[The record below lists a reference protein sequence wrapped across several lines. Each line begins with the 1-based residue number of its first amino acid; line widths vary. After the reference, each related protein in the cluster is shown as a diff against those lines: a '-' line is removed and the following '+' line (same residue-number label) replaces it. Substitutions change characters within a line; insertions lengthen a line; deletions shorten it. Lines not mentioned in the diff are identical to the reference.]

1 VNKITSIETFA
12 TRQLCLVRVRTDD
25 GSEGWGQT
33 APFNADITAEV
44 LHRQVAPTA
53 LGADAGDIGPLI
65 ERCILSQYK
74 FPWSY
79 VSRAACGVETALW
92 DLRGRREGK
101 GVCELFGAKPGSV
114 KVYGS
119 SMARDIAPKDEAARM
134 KRLRED
140 KGFGA
145 FKLHVMKPNGNN
157 EDVYPGRTEEVLRL
171 VRKAV
176 GDAEIYM
183 DPNGAYTPDKA
194 IEAAVV
200 YRDQGVAFFEE
211 PCPFWEIEQT
221 AEVANALDM
230 PVAGGEQDNNLAQ
243 WRRIFAIG
251 AVDIAQPDIGYIGG
265 LSRMLQVAEM
275 AKAHGKRCTPHTAN
289 RSLLT
294 VFGLHAM
301 RIVPNGFP
309 FLEYSIEETPWTDG
323 LYDPAPQVVDGKVEV
338 PRGPGWGVT
347 IRKDWL
353 DKAAHSKSEL
363 DPVTSGR
370 ARSPAQPRAA
380 S

>member
-1 VNKITSIETFA
+1 MARISSIETFA

-25 GSEGWGQT
+25 GAEGWGQT

-53 LGADAGDIGPLI
+53 LGADCSDIGALV
-65 ERCILSQYK
+65 ERCILHEYK

-79 VSRAACGVETALW
+79 VCRAACGIDTALW

-101 GVCELFGAKPGSV
+101 GVCELLGGTPGPV
-114 KVYGS
+114 PVYGS
-119 SMARDIAPKDEAARM
+119 SMARDITPADEAARM
-134 KRLRED
+134 KRLREEQ
-140 KGFGA
+140 GFGA
-145 FKLHVMKPNGNN
+145 FKLHVMQPNGNN
-157 EDVYPGRTEEVLRL
+157 VDVYPGRTEEVLRL

-183 DPNGAYTPDKA
+183 DPNGGYSPERA
-194 IEAAVV
+194 IEAAKVFS
-200 YRDQGVAFFEE
+200 DEGVALLEE

-221 AEVANALDM
+221 AQVAAALDM

-243 WRRIFAIG
+243 WRRLLALG

-275 AKAHGKRCTPHTAN
+275 TAARGVRCTPHTAN

-301 RIVPNGFP
+301 RAIPNGFA
-309 FLEYSIEETPWTDG
+309 FLEYSIEDTPWTDN
-323 LYDPAPQVVDGKVEV
+323 LYDPAPKVVDGKVAV
-338 PRGPGWGVT
+338 PQGPGWGVR
-347 IRKDWL
+347 IRKEWL
-353 DKAAHSKSEL
+353 DKAAYRKSE
-363 DPVTSGR
+363 
-370 ARSPAQPRAA
+370 RS
-380 S
+380 